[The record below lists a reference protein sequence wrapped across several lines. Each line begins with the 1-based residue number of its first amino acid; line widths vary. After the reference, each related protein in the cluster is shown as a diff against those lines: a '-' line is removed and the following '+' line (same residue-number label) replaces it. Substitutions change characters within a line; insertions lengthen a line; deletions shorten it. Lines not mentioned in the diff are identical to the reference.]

1 MGFNFIWKYDIIR
14 TMIEKIKC
22 TMCEYYLGKFQCK
35 AFPNK
40 IPEKVASGKREHNEV
55 IKGQKGDYVFR
66 AKKK

>member
-1 MGFNFIWKYDIIR
+1 
-14 TMIEKIKC
+14 MIEKIKC